1 MIKLKSHHT
10 YSSKIK
16 AWMLTFI
23 ISFVFSFSAHALEPG
38 NNLGKTISQL
48 QSEFPNLRYSKSEA
62 KGDLYIDN
70 SDEGLPTFFW
80 FKNGL
85 SVEECLMIQD
95 TTNFPLMWWRQ
106 MCDKF
111 YNESSYKHVEP
122 KAGHYKFFY
131 STFSIDL
138 IYIEEGGINT
148 AMIVY
153 TEL

>member
-23 ISFVFSFSAHALEPG
+23 ISFVFSFSAHAFEPG

-80 FKNGL
+80 FKNGR
-85 SVEECLMIQD
+85 SIEECLMIQD
-95 TTNFPLMWWRQ
+95 TNNFPLMWWRQ

-153 TEL
+153 TLN